1 MNSKTNKLKYMY
13 KFYLP
18 IKKIGEKDWVGKLT
32 DFLEEYDI
40 EPEPLEDKEL
50 IKETEE
56 RFSWKIP
63 EDMKMFYLKFGATE
77 SDDFLYNLKPLEE
90 FSELSDLE
98 WEYVT
103 EYLDKDWISNYI
115 VFAESLSNDPI
126 AINKET
132 NEIYLFSHDPLIYAK
147 IYNDFNDY
155 ILANLIDLQELL
167 GDLEFNSEEDKLNF
181 MSEMFSGDNIDYQF
195 RNQKL

>member
-56 RFSWKIP
+56 RFCWKIP